1 LDFEES
7 EEHQLIRKSVS
18 DLVKQIPEAYWRE
31 IDQKAEFPQELWNR
45 LAENGWFG
53 VNVPAEYGGAGL
65 GHVECSIVMH
75 ETARSGA
82 GSSANILL
90 SPYLA
95 AKALTYYGSK
105 EAKEKFLPDL
115 ARGKLIC
122 CIAVTEPNA
131 GVDTL
136 SITTSAEKRNGEYV
150 VNGQKVWI
158 TLAHLADL
166 MLLVVRTTPIDKV
179 KRRTQGLSVFIVELK
194 KQRPRIVRIEDV
206 VMRTNSSNE
215 VFFEDLRVP
224 EENLLGQQD
233 NGWEVLTS
241 IFNLERVLTASMSI
255 GLGELAL
262 SKAVRY
268 ASERVVF
275 GRPIGQN
282 QGIQFPLAEAKML
295 LESSWLITQK
305 AAWLLDKNKPA
316 AFEANTAAFLA
327 ARAANFAVDRA
338 MQTFGGMAYARE
350 NDVERYWRDARLFRS
365 GPIPEEMTL
374 NFVAA
379 NVLRLPKSY

>member
-1 LDFEES
+1 
-7 EEHQLIRKSVS
+7 
-18 DLVKQIPEAYWRE
+18 
-31 IDQKAEFPQELWNR
+31 
-45 LAENGWFG
+45 WFG

-65 GHVECSIVMH
+65 GHMECSIVMH
-75 ETARSGA
+75 EASRSGA

-90 SPYLA
+90 SPYLV
-95 AKALTYYGSK
+95 AKALTYYGTK

-115 ARGKLIC
+115 AKGKLVC

-136 SITTSAEKRNGEYV
+136 SITTSAVKQNGEYV
-150 VNGQKVWI
+150 INGQKIWI

-166 MLLVVRTTPIDKV
+166 MILLTRTTPADKV
-179 KRRTQGLSVFIVELK
+179 KRRTQGLSVFLVELK
-194 KQRPRIVRIEDV
+194 KQRPRIVRIEDI

-255 GLGELAL
+255 GIGELAL
-262 SKAVRY
+262 NKAVKY
-268 ASERVVF
+268 ANERIVF

-295 LESSWLITQK
+295 LESSWLMVQK
-305 AAWLLDKNKPA
+305 AAWLLDKNKMA
-316 AFEANTAAFLA
+316 AFETNTAAFLA
-327 ARAANFAVDRA
+327 ARAANYAADRA
-338 MQTFGGMAYARE
+338 MQTYGGMAYARD
-350 NDVERYWRDARLFRS
+350 NDVERYWRDARLLRS